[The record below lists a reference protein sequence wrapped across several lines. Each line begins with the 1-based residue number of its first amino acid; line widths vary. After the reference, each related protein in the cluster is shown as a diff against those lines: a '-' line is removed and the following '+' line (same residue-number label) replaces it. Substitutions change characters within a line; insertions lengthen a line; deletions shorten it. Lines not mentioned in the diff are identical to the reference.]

1 MELKQG
7 EVLEDLYG
15 DKKIIQNAGLYRFTS
30 DSILLSRFASAKHN
44 DDVADFCAGSGVVG
58 YHFMCLNP
66 HARSLH
72 LFEMQNS
79 LADMAERTAKLN
91 GFGFARVTCCRV
103 QDIGREYDG
112 KFSLVLCNP
121 PYEKSGFENESYE
134 KAICRK
140 EITVTLPEIIEA
152 AYRALKFKGR
162 LAIVNRADRT
172 AELLYLLKKR
182 GLEPKKIQF
191 VSGAEGVGPYL
202 VMAEAVKGGKEGAEI
217 LPAAVNG
224 RR

>member
-7 EVLEDLYG
+7 EVLEDLFG
-15 DKKIIQNAGLYRFTS
+15 DKKIIQNQNLYRFTS
-30 DSILLSRFASAKHN
+30 DSILLSRFAKGKLN

-66 HARSLH
+66 HARSLT

-91 GFGFARVTCCRV
+91 GFTFAKTVNCRL
-103 QDIGREYDG
+103 QEIGGEYDD

-121 PYEKSGFENESYE
+121 PYEKGGFENLVYE

-140 EITVTLPEIIEA
+140 ELTITLPEIIEI
-152 AYRALKFKGR
+152 AYRKLKFGGR
-162 LAIVNRADRT
+162 FAVVNRADRI
-172 AELLYLLKKR
+172 AELFYILKKR
-182 GLEPKKIQF
+182 GLEPKKMQF
-191 VSGAEGVGPYL
+191 ICGTKESKPYL
-202 VMAEAVKGGKEGAEI
+202 VMVEAVKGGKEGIEI
-217 LPAAVNG
+217 LPVHVNG
-224 RR
+224 